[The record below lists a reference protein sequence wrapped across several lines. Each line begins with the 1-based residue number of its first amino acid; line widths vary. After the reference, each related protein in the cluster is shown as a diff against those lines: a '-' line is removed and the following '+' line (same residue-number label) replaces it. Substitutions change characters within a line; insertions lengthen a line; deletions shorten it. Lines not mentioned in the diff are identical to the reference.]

1 MLCRPTMLAFLPSIG
16 FQEMFILLVIGL
28 LLYGRNL
35 PEAGRTLGK
44 AVAHLRRGFQEFKDQ
59 LDRDGDLKD
68 VKKSFQDSAKELR
81 NIGQVGRAIADPRR
95 ALQDA
100 ADEHLAAPFRDLTDS
115 SLSSPL
121 PEELLAEET
130 QPEES
135 APGKTTPDESQNAA
149 APESDAV
156 TSSKDPS

>member
-1 MLCRPTMLAFLPSIG
+1 MLAFLPSIG

-44 AVAHLRRGFQEFKDQ
+44 AVAHLRRGFQEFKEQ
-59 LDRDGDLKD
+59 LDRDGDLND

-81 NIGQVGRAIADPRR
+81 NIGQVGRAVADPKR

-100 ADEHLAAPFRDLTDS
+100 AKEHLAAPFRELTDKNLSS
-115 SLSSPL
+115 SLPDDE
-121 PEELLAEET
+121 PADEPVEEPADD
-130 QPEES
+130 P
-135 APGKTTPDESQNAA
+135 AA
-149 APESDAV
+149 DAPETGAKV